1 LPRALSEF
9 FALTRNDSTLRGRQR
24 SSGGTQDHVASGPRA
39 VKEKGPKQHAREAAT
54 HFSEFKQ
61 NRPPHREARGPILAK
76 RGSYFLFSKGRAKTN
91 QA

>member
-1 LPRALSEF
+1 MLTNTAHQPLKAMPTVGRLSCKKK
-9 FALTRNDSTLRGRQR
+9 S
-24 SSGGTQDHVASGPRA
+24 
-39 VKEKGPKQHAREAAT
+39 PKQHLHEAAA

-61 NRPPHREARGPILAK
+61 NRPPHREVRGPILAK